1 MAADQSVTLER
12 GVPLRI
18 TTGSGNVTVTG
29 EDREDLAV
37 KDGPKVTSTDEGVTV
52 AKRSGSIT
60 VRCPTGTDVFV
71 GTGSGKVSLQG
82 VLGAIRI
89 TTGSGD
95 ISVVGAA
102 SVDARS
108 GSGSI
113 DVGDCA
119 GSCSCRSG
127 SGSLHVQHAGSVEL
141 AAASGSVEADDVGA
155 ATVRAGSGSV
165 AVGLFEAGA
174 VVVEAHSGSVDVTV
188 PPGVHPATQLRAKSG
203 SVRCECDEGADGS
216 IKVTTHSGSIS
227 VTAR

>member
-1 MAADQSVTLER
+1 MAKNQSVTLER
-12 GVPLRI
+12 GVPLRVA
-18 TTGSGNVTVTG
+18 TGSGNVTVTG
-29 EDREDLAV
+29 EERPDLAV
-37 KDGPKVTSTDEGVTV
+37 EDDPKVTSTEEGIKV

-60 VRCPTGTDVFV
+60 LRCPTGTDVFV

-82 VLGAIRI
+82 VLGAVRV

-95 ISVVGAA
+95 ISVAGAT

-127 SGSLHVQHAGSVEL
+127 SGSLRVQHAGSVEL
-141 AAASGSVEADDVGA
+141 AAASGRVEAADVGA
-155 ATVRAGSGSV
+155 AKVRAGSGSV
-165 AVGLFEAGA
+165 AVGLFEAGP

-188 PPGVHPATQLRAKSG
+188 PAGVHPATQLRAKSG

-216 IKVTTHSGSIS
+216 ITVTTHSGSIS